1 MLTRRA
7 IPVSER
13 SRYARRA
20 SITEITQKSRDT
32 IAASTEE
39 IAKVITSPALD
50 DGGKLN
56 PARGLPGGS
65 GISTKPKK
73 PKKKPKDEEL
83 KHPPI
88 LGVTKGEDEGETV
101 AKSFFVPIL
110 KAVKDKQTITGVVLQ
125 PEITDG
131 QGDIMSADVIEEA
144 AETFLSQFN
153 KATKLGLLHKDF
165 KKNFELLQSFTA
177 PHDLVIGGKT
187 VKQGSW
193 IIKVR
198 VISAS
203 IWKQVKDGKLTG
215 FSIGGKARFVKV
227 AQ

>member
-1 MLTRRA
+1 MLARRS
-7 IPVSER
+7 IPRSER
-13 SRYARRA
+13 SRYTPRA
-20 SITEITQKSRDT
+20 SITDITQKSR
-32 IAASTEE
+32 AA
-39 IAKVITSPALD
+39 IAKAITAPALE

-65 GISTKPKK
+65 SISTKPKK
-73 PKKKPKDEEL
+73 PKKKPEEEQ

-88 LGVTKGEDEGETV
+88 PGVTKSAGEDEGETV

-165 KKNFELLQSFTA
+165 KKNFELLQSFIA